1 MNKLMNKGQH
11 VCWGRGG
18 EGRHHRGV
26 NREEPC
32 LVSFILV
39 ILLLPDQR
47 GQEGMGNKAL
57 AGEGRPEGRERGE
70 TRGETR

>member
-1 MNKLMNKGQH
+1 M
-11 VCWGRGG
+11 
-18 EGRHHRGV
+18 
-26 NREEPC
+26 NREEPW